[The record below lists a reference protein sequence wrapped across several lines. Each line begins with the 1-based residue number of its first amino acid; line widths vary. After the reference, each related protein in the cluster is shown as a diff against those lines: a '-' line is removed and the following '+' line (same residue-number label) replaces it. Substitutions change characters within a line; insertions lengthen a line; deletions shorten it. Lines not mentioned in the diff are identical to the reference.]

1 MKLVLLPMLLGFCAA
16 VAAQLVVL
24 PHTET
29 RVLTCPHNAVSYRL
43 DVALPRA
50 WQAQAKGDW
59 PLLLV
64 LDSDYAF
71 AIARNVVEHLSDRHD
86 LPPMLVV
93 GIGYQGSTTQE
104 EYRRHRSRDYTPTFH
119 ANAGY
124 GAAYQKQSGGAP
136 DFLRCLRTHLLPRIV
151 KDFHA
156 GRPRVLSGHSYGGL
170 FTAWTLLEQ
179 PRLFDGYLMV
189 SPSLWYDDQLP
200 SRLAE
205 QRKKD
210 LREALTAKVYGGVGA
225 LEVNAQWGMPQELAH
240 YARTLRAI
248 AAPGLCLR
256 TQNLDNETHN
266 SVYPRA
272 LSNGLRFLWS
282 RRDGSRAFSP
292 CPAAH

>member
-1 MKLVLLPMLLGFCAA
+1 MGLALLALLGWYSA
-16 VAAQLVVL
+16 VPAQPVVL
-24 PHTET
+24 PRTDT
-29 RVLTCPHNAVSYRL
+29 RVIRCPHNAVLYRL
-43 DVALPRA
+43 DVARPRN
-50 WQAQAKGDW
+50 WQARPRRDW

-71 AIARNVVEHLSDRHD
+71 AIARNVVEHLSDRND

-93 GIGYQGSTTQE
+93 GVGYQGSTTQDH
-104 EYRRHRSRDYTPTFH
+104 YRQHRSRDYTPTFS

-124 GAAYQKQSGGAP
+124 GATYQKQSGGAP
-136 DFLRCLRTHLLPRIV
+136 AFLRCLRTHLLPRIV
-151 KDFHA
+151 QDFQA

-189 SPSLWYDDQLP
+189 SPSLWYDDQLLR
-200 SRLAE
+200 RLAE
-205 QRKKD
+205 QHQDR
-210 LREALTAKVYGGVGA
+210 LRESLSAKVYGGVGA
-225 LEVNAQWGMPQELAH
+225 LEVNAQWGMPQELAL
-240 YARTLRAI
+240 YERTLRAI

-256 TQNLDNETHN
+256 TQKLDNETHN

-282 RRDGSRAFSP
+282 RRDGERAFSP
-292 CPAAH
+292 CPDRH